1 MRMILNCKNLRL
13 KSRIL
18 ELLMRDNY
26 FYFRLYIFLFLVNH
40 KFFSRIIVGKI
51 NYSGNFEFIKK

>member
-40 KFFSRIIVGKI
+40 KFFSRIIRPVR
-51 NYSGNFEFIKK
+51 